1 MASTT
6 IGSLVSGA
14 IFGTGLTLSGVASP
28 QVIKNQFQLSD
39 FHMLATFLTASAS
52 SAAIFTIYNSRSP
65 NKTIATKQPSN
76 HGWIG
81 RYDGNIIGGSMIGL
95 GMSLTGACPGT
106 VLVQAASGIGNS
118 RLLAASVLFA
128 GIVWVKLKPCIVVKP
143 ARDSPGNV
151 SVMEATGWS
160 VGKTVLTYEVALLS
174 AIAATLALAP
184 RSQRLLHP
192 IVGGLLIG
200 LGQLSSVLL
209 TDKPVGVSS
218 AYEEVGKLFWDV
230 VAGRSIKLSAVS
242 DSIVF
247 ASGVLAGS
255 WLTMLNVPAMREAL
269 SRSDEQPL
277 LSVLAGGVLLV
288 FGARTAG
295 GCTSGHGISGMASMG
310 LSSFVTVACMFGVG
324 LLSGSVLS

>member
-1 MASTT
+1 M
-6 IGSLVSGA
+6 GSLLSGV

-52 SAAIFTIYNSRSP
+52 SAAIFSFYNLRGP
-65 NKTIATKQPSN
+65 EKKIATKQPSS
-76 HGWIG
+76 HGWFG
-81 RYDGNIIGGSMIGL
+81 SYDGNIIGGAMIGL

-106 VLVQAASGIGNS
+106 VLVQAVSGTGNS
-118 RLLAASVLFA
+118 RLLAGSVLFA
-128 GIVWVKLKPCIVVKP
+128 GILWVKLKPYIIGKP
-143 ARDSPGNV
+143 AKNHTGTASA
-151 SVMEATGWS
+151 MQATGWS
-160 VGKTVLTYEVALLS
+160 AKKAVLSYEAILIS

-192 IVGGLLIG
+192 VVGGLLIG
-200 LGQLSSVLL
+200 LGQLSSVVF

-218 AYEEVGKLFWDV
+218 AYEEAGKLFWDV
-230 VAGRSIKLSAVS
+230 VNGKNIKLSSIS

-247 ASGVLAGS
+247 ACGILAGS
-255 WLTMLNVPAMREAL
+255 WLTMLNVPAAREAL
-269 SRSDEQPL
+269 ARSGEQPL
-277 LSVLAGGVLLV
+277 LSILIGGFLLV

-310 LSSFVTVACMFGVG
+310 LSSFVTVACMFGTG
-324 LLSGSVLS
+324 LLAGSFLP